1 MTSMPPIE
9 RRTTNRTEPGRPRPL
24 ADAVLRLIWQEREI
38 SRADIARR
46 TDLSRST
53 VSEIVS
59 LLLPTALVA
68 EIGTGPSRG
77 GRRPIVLRFQDEAC
91 TILGVEVGATHVAV
105 ALTDLRGKV
114 LVWRQRQHAVR
125 TDPDGTR
132 RLVKELCEAC
142 LEKSATS
149 TRRLIGIGI
158 ALPSPVD
165 PREPQRLSEVV
176 LPDWNGRHGFES
188 LGESLGVPLFVD
200 NDANLGALAERWW
213 GAGRGIDDFAYV
225 KIATGIGSG
234 HMSGGRLFRGA
245 NGVAGEIGHMAIDP
259 HGEPCVCG
267 LRGCLTTFIGSQ
279 ALLDRAARLRSEH
292 PESPLVQDEPTV
304 ALLEQATLAG
314 DPLATRLVE
323 DTAEKLGI
331 AIASMLNLMNPA
343 KVILGGSLTQVG
355 EALLTPLRETVRRRT
370 LVSSL
375 DGSAIVASELGPRAG
390 AVGAATMVLEAA
402 LNDSR
407 LFPTT
412 HRRSESRR

>member
-1 MTSMPPIE
+1 MPMAPIE
-9 RRTTNRTEPGRPRPL
+9 RRGHARSETGRPRPL

-59 LLLPTALVA
+59 LLLPTSLVA

-77 GRRPIVLRFQDEAC
+77 GRRPIVLRFQDEAGV
-91 TILGVEVGATHVAV
+91 ILGVEVGASHVAV

-114 LVWRQRQHAVR
+114 LVWRHRSHQVR

-132 RLVKELCEAC
+132 RLVRELCDAC
-142 LEKSATS
+142 LGKSVHS
-149 TRRLIGIGI
+149 NRRLVGVGI

-165 PREPQRLSEVV
+165 PRAPERLSEVV
-176 LPDWNGRHGFES
+176 LPDWKGRHGFET
-188 LGESLGVPLFVD
+188 LGEELGTPLFVD

-213 GAGRGIDDFAYV
+213 GAGRGVDDFAYV

-267 LRGCLTTFIGSQ
+267 LRGCLATFIGTQ
-279 ALLDRAARLRSEH
+279 ALLERTARMAKEY
-292 PESPLVQDEPTV
+292 PDSPLATGERSIL
-304 ALLEQATLAG
+304 AIEQAALAG
-314 DPLATRLVE
+314 DPLATRLVTE
-323 DTAEKLGI
+323 TAENLGV

-343 KVILGGSLTQVG
+343 KVILGGGISHVG
-355 EALLTPLRETVRRRT
+355 ELLLEPLRETVRRRT

-375 DGSAIVASELGPRAG
+375 DASAIVASELGPRAG

-412 HRRSESRR
+412 HRRLESR

>member
-1 MTSMPPIE
+1 MTPTPPTE
-9 RRTTNRTEPGRPRPL
+9 RRADRRGEPARPRPL

-46 TDLSRST
+46 ADLSRST

-68 EIGTGPSRG
+68 EVGTGPSRG

-91 TILGVEVGATHVAV
+91 VILGVEVGASHVAV

-114 LVWRQRQHAVR
+114 LVWRHRTHQVR
-125 TDPDGTR
+125 TDPEGTR
-132 RLVKELCEAC
+132 RLVRELCDAC
-142 LEKSATS
+142 LGKLGGS
-149 TRRLIGIGI
+149 TRRLIGVGI

-165 PREPQRLSEVV
+165 PHAPEHLSEVV

-188 LGESLGVPLFVD
+188 IAEGYGVPLFVD

-213 GAGRGIDDFAYV
+213 GAGRGVDDFAYV
-225 KIATGIGSG
+225 KVATGIGSG

-245 NGVAGEIGHMAIDP
+245 KGVAGEIGHMAIDT
-259 HGEPCVCG
+259 HGETCVCG
-267 LRGCLTTFIGSQ
+267 LRGCLATFVGTQ
-279 ALLDRAARLRSEH
+279 ALLSNARRMVASF
-292 PESPLVQDEPTV
+292 PESPLAQGEPTV
-304 ALLEQATLAG
+304 TDIEQACRAG
-314 DPLATRLVE
+314 DPLATQLVRE
-323 DTAEKLGI
+323 TAEHLGV

-343 KVILGGSLTQVG
+343 KVILGGGITHVG
-355 EALLTPLRETVRRRT
+355 ELLLEPLRETVKRRT
-370 LVSSL
+370 LVSSIEA
-375 DGSAIVASELGPRAG
+375 SAIVASELGPRAG

-402 LNDSR
+402 LHDSR

-412 HRRSESRR
+412 HRRSESR